1 MKELHSIFIDWTEA
15 LVVIENTVM
24 VSTDDKIF
32 LFAGVV
38 IYTNGEGGPKNSFAY
53 VMTRGKSGPARDR
66 MFIFR
71 Q

>member
-1 MKELHSIFIDWTEA
+1 M
-15 LVVIENTVM
+15 IENTVM